1 MASRV
6 LRRDI
11 MNAADRLTSEAV
23 RELISIPGPAITMV
37 LAGNE
42 TGDTATEF
50 KNALNQIRRELES
63 QSVDAESLLDPLPG
77 AAADFRGETKSKG
90 NVAILRAPSLLRVFR
105 VGRSVQPIARVAQR
119 FDIGT
124 LLEIRNAQKHFYILA
139 LSQNRTRLLECT
151 ESTSHEIELTGTPV
165 SYAESR
171 HTRKPDHVL
180 DNRVSAGPSVGSGGG
195 VMFGTSS
202 DMDDKDEY
210 ILHFF
215 VDLDKGVS
223 DALRGS
229 SDPLIPAGVEHE
241 LALYRRVNTY
251 PHLLEPGIHGAPDGL
266 GARDLHRRALEVFDQ
281 REAQPGAEMP
291 EDFDKRVGTGHAS
304 AHIQEIVAAACE
316 GRVSHLYYQAGA
328 MYMGA
333 FDPVRMRVK
342 HTDDPLDSPV
352 NLIDLAAEQTIVHG
366 GEAKILPGSAM
377 PNGVPVCALM
387 RYPTAGSAE
396 SAA

>member
-1 MASRV
+1 
-6 LRRDI
+6 
-11 MNAADRLTSEAV
+11 MNAADRLTSETV
-23 RELISIPGPAITMV
+23 RELISTPGPAITIV

-42 TGDTATEF
+42 TGDTAIEF
-50 KNALNQIRRELES
+50 KDALNQIRRELEG
-63 QSVDAESLLDPLPG
+63 QKVDAESLLDPIPD
-77 AAADFRGETKSKG
+77 AVADFRGETKSKG
-90 NVAILRAPSLLRVFR
+90 NVVILRAPSLLRVFR
-105 VGRSVQPIARVAQR
+105 VGRSVQPLARVGQR
-119 FDIGT
+119 FEIRT

-151 ESTSHEIELTGTPV
+151 ESTSGEIELTGTPV

-180 DNRVSAGPSVGSGGG
+180 DNRVSAGPSMGSGGG

-210 ILHFF
+210 VLHFF
-215 VDLDKGVS
+215 IDLDKGVS
-223 DALRGS
+223 NALRGS

-251 PHLLEPGIHGAPDGL
+251 PHLLEPGVHGAPDGL
-266 GARDLHRRALEVFDQ
+266 EAGDLHRRALDLLDQKEAERGSEV
-281 REAQPGAEMP
+281 P

-316 GRVSHLYYQAGA
+316 GRVSHLYFQQGA
-328 MYMGA
+328 AYMGA

-342 HTDDPLDSPV
+342 HTEDPLDSPV
-352 NLIDLAAEQTIVHG
+352 DLIDSAAEQTILHG
-366 GEAKILPGSAM
+366 GEAKILPASAM
-377 PNGVPVCALM
+377 PNGVPVFALM
-387 RYPTAGSAE
+387 RYPAVAPAE

>member
-1 MASRV
+1 
-6 LRRDI
+6 
-11 MNAADRLTSEAV
+11 MNAADHLTAENI
-23 RELISIPGPAITMV
+23 RELISTPGPAITIV

-42 TGDTATEF
+42 TGDTAIELKNVLNHIGREF
-50 KNALNQIRRELES
+50 EARNR
-63 QSVDAESLLDPLPG
+63 DAESLLDAIPG

-90 NVAILRAPSLLRVFR
+90 NIAILRAQSLLRIFR
-105 VGRSVQPIARVAQR
+105 VDRSVRPIARVGPH
-119 FDIGT
+119 FDVRT
-124 LLEIRNAQKHFYILA
+124 LLEIRNAQKHFYIVA
-139 LSQNRTRLLECT
+139 LSQNRSRLLGCT

-180 DNRVSAGPSVGSGGG
+180 DNRITAGPSMGSGGG

-210 ILHFF
+210 VLHFF
-215 VDLDKGVS
+215 MELDKGVS
-223 DALRGS
+223 NALRGS

-266 GARDLHRRALEVFDQ
+266 EAGDLHRRALDLINLRAAEPASEV
-281 REAQPGAEMP
+281 P

-304 AHIQEIVAAACE
+304 AHIQEIVAAAFE
-316 GRVSHLYYQAGA
+316 GRVSHVYLQQGA
-328 MYMGA
+328 AYTGA
-333 FDPVRMRVK
+333 FDPIRMRVK

-352 NLIDLAAEQTIVHG
+352 DLIDLAVEQTILHG
-366 GEAKILPGSAM
+366 GEAKILRASAM
-377 PNGVPVCALM
+377 PNGVPICALM
-387 RYPTAGSAE
+387 RYPAAAPAE